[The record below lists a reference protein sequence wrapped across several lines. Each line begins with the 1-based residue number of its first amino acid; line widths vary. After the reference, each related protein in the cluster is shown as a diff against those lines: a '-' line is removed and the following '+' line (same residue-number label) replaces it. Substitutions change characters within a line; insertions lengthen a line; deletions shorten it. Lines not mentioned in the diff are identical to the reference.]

1 MKVIDILN
9 TVREDFLDDTVEP
22 YRWGGGSLLRWLNR
36 AQEEACTRQRLLVE
50 EDDPTITQIALVAD
64 QAQYA
69 LDPRV
74 VLLDRVVYDQ
84 KTITKATK
92 HQLDRIMPAWRQMDP
107 GAPMYYLQNDLTIR
121 LIPTP
126 AQAQDAQI
134 LTVRAQRLPLANLV
148 NDTDVPEIPSSYH
161 EDLCY
166 YIAARA
172 FMLPD
177 EDTQMDKIAERY
189 MEQFDKVFGPS
200 IGADVLAHK
209 RRETDSSF
217 IGNSHAYHGRAS
229 TRVPGLNPFDFE

>member
-1 MKVIDILN
+1 MDVITILN
-9 TVREDFLDDTVEP
+9 TVREDFLDDTEEP
-22 YRWGGGSLLRWLNR
+22 YRWGGASLLRWLNR

-50 EDDPTITQIALVAD
+50 EDDPTITQIPLVVN

-84 KTITKATK
+84 QTIPKATK

-126 AQAQDAQI
+126 AQTQDAQI
-134 LTVRAQRLPLANLV
+134 LTVRAQRLPLAALSA
-148 NDTDVPEIPSSYH
+148 DTDVPEIPSSYH

-166 YIAARA
+166 YVAARA
-172 FMLPD
+172 LMLPD
-177 EDTQMDKIAERY
+177 EDTQMDKLAEKY
-189 MEQFDKVFGPS
+189 MAQFDKVFGPP

-209 RRETDSSF
+209 RREAGSSF
-217 IGNSHAYHGRAS
+217 IGNSHAYAGRTS